1 MKKTIYLNAGHNIIT
16 DPGVIT
22 EYGREI
28 DFNITIRDIVIS
40 KLEEKGFKVEVV
52 PDNLGLSDS
61 IAWVNRRTNNINDG
75 LALSLHCNCCG
86 GSGAEAYY
94 YGHNAK
100 SKTLATKLLDGY
112 IQETGLEKSNG
123 GVRSD
128 TASNVGELGWIRKT
142 KPWSLL
148 LEMIYM
154 DNKTDVYFFNFQ
166 KEKIANGIIRG
177 VMNIYNLPYNPEP
190 IKEEI
195 NNLAEIKKLAQKIIS
210 LTIE

>member
-1 MKKTIYLNAGHNIIT
+1 MFKKVVFLNAGHNIIT

-100 SKTLATKLLDGY
+100 SKALATKLLDGY
-112 IQETGLEKSNG
+112 RLETGLYKSNG

-128 TASNVGELGWIRKT
+128 TVSNVGELGWVRKT
-142 KPWSLL
+142 NIWAVL
-148 LEMIYM
+148 LEMLYM
-154 DNKTDVYFFNFQ
+154 DNKDNVDFYKNN
-166 KEKIANGIIRG
+166 KNKIADGIVRG
-177 VMNIYNLPYNPEP
+177 ICQIYGLPYNK
-190 IKEEI
+190 IIVVDDKM
-195 NNLAEIKKLAQKIIS
+195 AEIKKLAQKIID
-210 LTIE
+210 LT